1 MTVSRV
7 QGGGLQSRLM
17 ATPLIT
23 AGAYAAGDAVGGK
36 LVFGD
41 AADAEGTR
49 SGVVQ
54 TVTLVNRSLDL
65 TGLTLVLFGAD
76 FSATVDNAEFALA
89 DGELMNC
96 LGVVPFDSGSFAV
109 FKDNCVATLTNI
121 GLAYKFPDT
130 GPGETPWS
138 GPFNLY
144 GQLVARGTPT
154 YTSASDLTVI
164 LGVFKD

>member
-1 MTVSRV
+1 
-7 QGGGLQSRLM
+7 M

-54 TVTLVNRSLDL
+54 TVKLVNRSLDL
-65 TGLTLVLFGAD
+65 TGLDLVLFGAD
-76 FSATVDNAEFALA
+76 FSATADNAEFALA
-89 DGELMNC
+89 DGELMHC
-96 LGVVPFDSGSFAV
+96 LGVVPIDSGSFAV
-109 FKDNCVATLTNI
+109 FKDNCVATITNV
-121 GLAYKFPDT
+121 GLAYKFPDM

-154 YTSASDLTVI
+154 
-164 LGVFKD
+164 